1 MRHVVSEWA
10 GLTKVPDALTA
21 TAIDCLEMLE
31 IGVRVTAISSDNDD
45 KGRIC
50 LYMKLCDLILLS
62 MILQLELRVN
72 KDH

>member
-1 MRHVVSEWA
+1 MIA
-10 GLTKVPDALTA
+10 KNLGFGNT
-21 TAIDCLEMLE
+21 
-31 IGVRVTAISSDNDD
+31 GD

>member
-1 MRHVVSEWA
+1 MTCSKSIESPVE
-10 GLTKVPDALTA
+10 D
-21 TAIDCLEMLE
+21 
-31 IGVRVTAISSDNDD
+31 ISVMSASAD
-45 KGRIC
+45 KDRIC